1 MVPDN
6 SQSQDVDLDRTDELP
21 ILEGTSFDDDVADDA
36 VRLDYSPAAKSVKS
50 ESEIGQPSSADLP
63 SLAESVRSVEER
75 IARRNAEYEALT
87 RSQEKARVAEAEAAS
102 RAASLA
108 SDLAGTRALLESEQ
122 ARSQELGKA
131 LAAQSA
137 AAKLAQTRMEE
148 ALREAERH
156 LGESRTLHE
165 TVAARDAT
173 LAEVLHSL
181 AERDAR
187 LSALQR
193 EHAQIVPSLEER
205 STAAV
210 QLEADL
216 RAARA
221 RIDSATAEVDS
232 ARHAVAALTA
242 QRKRGDAELQ
252 ATRRD
257 LNSVKAQAAS
267 HLERLRT
274 REYRRALDHS
284 SGMQVDQRALLSE
297 RDELRRR
304 AADLAAQLARRD
316 EALARLESAAAKE
329 QAMRTKRELKVQ
341 ELERACAD
349 LSEKFSAGKVDAQR
363 GKDLLSAAEQSRAD
377 LALEVL
383 RLRAE
388 AQEREG
394 QMEVLLAH
402 LQESRR
408 LIGQG
413 NTEAKRPAAGEPAVK
428 SQAMEQL
435 TEENRSLRAALD
447 RTRGAL
453 EEREFILRRLERGET
468 NEAGVPRRPQPDA
481 AGEPAVKSQA
491 MEQLTEE
498 NRSLRAALDRTRGA
512 LEEREFILRRL
523 ERGETNE
530 ASVPGRPQPDAAGVP
545 PVPEYTVDLIRID
558 GSHDKVHALG
568 RRTRIGRAPGCEL
581 QIESTSVSRHHALLL
596 TNSRDVIIEDLHSTN
611 GVLVNGR
618 RVTRQLLTDGDILI
632 IGEAQFRLRVKP
644 GPREPQTTEPPA
656 A

>member
-1 MVPDN
+1 VVPDK
-6 SQSQDVDLDRTDELP
+6 SQSHDVDLDRTDKLP
-21 ILEGTSFDDDVADDA
+21 IREGTSFDVDVADDA
-36 VRLDYSPAAKSVKS
+36 VRLDYSPVAKSVKS
-50 ESEIGQPSSADLP
+50 ESRRPSSAALP
-63 SLAESVRSVEER
+63 SLAESMRSVEER

-87 RSQEKARVAEAEAAS
+87 RSQEKARVAEAEAAA

-108 SDLAGTRALLESEQ
+108 SDLAGTRALLESEL

-137 AAKLAQTRMEE
+137 AAELAKTRMEE
-148 ALREAERH
+148 ALREGERH
-156 LGESRTLHE
+156 LRESRTLQE
-165 TVAARDAT
+165 AVAARDAN
-173 LAEVLHSL
+173 LAQALHSL
-181 AERDAR
+181 AERDAQ

-221 RIDSATAEVDS
+221 RIDSATADMDS

-257 LNSVKAQAAS
+257 LNSAKAQAAG

-274 REYRRALDHS
+274 REFRRALDHS
-284 SGMQVDQRALLSE
+284 SGMQVDHRALLSE

-349 LSEKFSAGKVDAQR
+349 LGEKFSAGNVDAQR

-402 LQESRR
+402 LQEARR

-413 NTEAKRPAAGEPAVK
+413 NTEAKRPTAGEPAVK
-428 SQAMEQL
+428 S
-435 TEENRSLRAALD
+435 R
-447 RTRGAL
+447 
-453 EEREFILRRLERGET
+453 
-468 NEAGVPRRPQPDA
+468 
-481 AGEPAVKSQA
+481 A

-530 ASVPGRPQPDAAGVP
+530 ASVPGRTQPDAAGVP

-558 GSHDKVHALG
+558 GSHEKVHALG

-581 QIESTSVSRHHALLL
+581 QVDSSSVSRHHALVL

-618 RVTRQLLTDGDILI
+618 KVTRQLLTDGDILI

-644 GPREPQTTEPPA
+644 GPREPQATEPPA